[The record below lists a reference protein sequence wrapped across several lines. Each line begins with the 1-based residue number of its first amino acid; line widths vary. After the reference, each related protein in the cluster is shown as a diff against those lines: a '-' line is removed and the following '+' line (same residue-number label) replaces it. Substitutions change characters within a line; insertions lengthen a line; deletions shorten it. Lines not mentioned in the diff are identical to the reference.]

1 MALSKN
7 EGAWRVAAT
16 VLSLIALCFAAY
28 VWLSYKERQAAEALP
43 AAAISGKQLV
53 ISAESKAQLIA
64 LMNKEDLVVGIS
76 VVSISLSSNRR
87 TVTFFDSK
95 DMEFKEEYNK
105 YRAKRLADPNVF
117 TQNPTQNSRI
127 TSILNGNFECRPTAE
142 TVIASRYPADKYAP
156 LVCSMSVPPGFDD
169 SRDFVG
175 YINIFIRSE
184 NIQDSDRGRLSARTI
199 AISRDIYHRD
209 LVKDDDE

>member
-28 VWLSYKERQAAEALP
+28 VWLSHKERQAAEALP
-43 AAAISGKQLV
+43 AAAISGKELV

-64 LMNKEDLVVGIS
+64 LMKKEDLIVGVS
-76 VVSISLSSNRR
+76 VISISLTSNRR
-87 TVTFFDSK
+87 TLTFFESEDPK
-95 DMEFKEEYNK
+95 FKEAFGK
-105 YRAKRLADPNVF
+105 YRARRMADPNVF
-117 TQNPTQNSRI
+117 TQNTDQNSRI
-127 TSILNGNFECRPTAE
+127 TSILNGNFECRPTAD
-142 TVIASRYPADKYAP
+142 TIIASRYPAADYAP
-156 LVCSMSVPPGFDD
+156 MVCSISVPPGFDD

-175 YINIFIRSE
+175 YINIFIKSE